1 MRFALGHALKS
12 RSRPGRAASRRH
24 APRRLAVEQLEDRML
39 LSAAIRIGA
48 MGDSLTAPYA
58 GEPYVA
64 PGERNW
70 VEQLQLLRSNHVTIY
85 DEAVPGAT
93 SSSLLAQGQAT
104 AVADLVAHGA
114 IDYAVLIVGGND
126 IPPYLPSIFAGNTAP
141 FVTTVVANIETA
153 LDTVAAA
160 GDVRLVAGNIPDV
173 GRTPAFQTFVTN
185 NPFLLQEVTN
195 AVTLANRQ
203 IEAFAASRDIPV
215 IDLFGLGHLA
225 VNPPIL
231 GGVQISNFY
240 GPDGF
245 HPETAPQGIL
255 ANTVLE
261 ALDVAYDVN
270 IHQLRLS
277 DQEILTVAGIP
288 HAPGRTY
295 FDVSPYVIFSDE
307 HDDASSN
314 ARRGRVRDDSTEA
327 LDWVF
332 ARAGDD
338 DGLFSGLFQPRFSL
352 SRLHK

>member
-1 MRFALGHALKS
+1 M
-12 RSRPGRAASRRH
+12 
-24 APRRLAVEQLEDRML
+24 
-39 LSAAIRIGA
+39 
-48 MGDSLTAPYA
+48 
-58 GEPYVA
+58 
-64 PGERNW
+64 
-70 VEQLQLLRSNHVTIY
+70 
-85 DEAVPGAT
+85 
-93 SSSLLAQGQAT
+93 
-104 AVADLVAHGA
+104 
-114 IDYAVLIVGGND
+114 
-126 IPPYLPSIFAGNTAP
+126 
-141 FVTTVVANIETA
+141 
-153 LDTVAAA
+153 
-160 GDVRLVAGNIPDV
+160 
-173 GRTPAFQTFVTN
+173 
-185 NPFLLQEVTN
+185 
-195 AVTLANRQ
+195 
-203 IEAFAASRDIPV
+203 

-295 FDVSPYVIFSDE
+295 FDVRPYVIFSDE

-314 ARRGRVRDDSTEA
+314 ARQGLVLDESTEA

-338 DGLFSGLFQPRFSL
+338 DGLFSELFQPRFNL
-352 SRLHK
+352 SRLHT